1 MALFKVLK
9 GNRSALDSQV
19 LHDGYAY
26 FCVDDG
32 SFHIDY
38 ADLDGILKR
47 KQISAEF
54 ADRLRYRDG
63 DTTIE
68 IDPSEL
74 LTAGNYEEIIGTATT
89 EKNGLMSKEDKLRLD
104 TIEENI
110 EFITTD
116 DIDAICGA
124 TIRLASEVEF

>member
-38 ADLDGILKR
+38 ADSDGILKR
-47 KQISAEF
+47 KQISSEF
-54 ADRLRYRDG
+54 ADRLRY
-63 DTTIE
+63 
-68 IDPSEL
+68 IDPSEI
-74 LTAGNYEEIIGTATT
+74 LTVGNYEETIGTATA

-110 EFITTD
+110 EFITAD

-124 TIRLASEVEF
+124 TIMAATASEGTF